1 MYLRLVD
8 LSLYAFLSS
17 RTHISPNQEHSS
29 GSSRARA
36 EGASCG
42 GASPMVGLQVVEDLF
57 HFIFGLVEGIQDPL
71 ASSSFCIFIFL
82 HLRGSWGRLG
92 YASLTVACRHK
103 LVLVSIPLY
112 SMLVILLASEPLSSR
127 LVGSYLKLDHATE
140 VFVFFGRWRMKIVG
154 EVHFLISWCRRED
167 LCLFFYESPNA
178 TMEKRTFKFPYI
190 LCIA

>member
-17 RTHISPNQEHSS
+17 RMHISPNQEHSS

-42 GASPMVGLQVVEDLF
+42 SASPMVGLQVVEDLF
-57 HFIFGLVEGIQDPL
+57 HFIFGLVEGIQDTL
-71 ASSSFCIFIFL
+71 ASSSFCTFIFL
-82 HLRGSWGRLG
+82 HLQGSWGRLG
-92 YASLTVACRHK
+92 YASLTVPCRHK

-112 SMLVILLASEPLSSR
+112 SMLVSEPLSSR

-154 EVHFLISWCRRED
+154 EVHFLISWCRREVLTELETCSKIAALD
-167 LCLFFYESPNA
+167 LG
-178 TMEKRTFKFPYI
+178 
-190 LCIA
+190 